1 MTTNVGVIT
10 DQQTLDISSKTLE
23 QCLKSTSQFSGT
35 LYQNI
40 CDGTQYFVAS
50 GFWDY
55 AGSLLIL
62 GIGVAVLAALVG
74 MVFSMFFD
82 SY

>member
-10 DQQTLDISSKTLE
+10 DQQTLDISSKTLA
-23 QCLKSTSQFSGT
+23 QCLKGTYQLGGT

-55 AGSLLIL
+55 ALGLVLL
-62 GIGVAVLAALVG
+62 GIGVSILVALAGMAL
-74 MVFSMFFD
+74 SIFFD
-82 SY
+82 RY